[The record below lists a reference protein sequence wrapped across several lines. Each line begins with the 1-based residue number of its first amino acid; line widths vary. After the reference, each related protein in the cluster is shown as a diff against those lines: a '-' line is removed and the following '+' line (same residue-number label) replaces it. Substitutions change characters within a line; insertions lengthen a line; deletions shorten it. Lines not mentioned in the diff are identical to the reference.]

1 MGNLGGAS
9 MLVTGIVLFLVGLI
23 LRLPLLDF
31 LIDTAGLIALIVGIV
46 LIIISL
52 VQMFTGGNKSRASE
66 Y

>member
-1 MGNLGGAS
+1 
-9 MLVTGIVLFLVGLI
+9 MLVTGIVLFIVGLI

-46 LIIISL
+46 LIIISI
-52 VQMFTGGNKSRASE
+52 VQMVTGGNKSGASD

>member
-9 MLVTGIVLFLVGLI
+9 MLVTGIVLFLVGMI

-52 VQMFTGGNKSRASE
+52 VQMFTGGNKSRTSE